1 MSNTDYNKQLQIA
14 NAELEIE
21 LQKAK
26 NNATTGDRLNQYA
39 LQDDIMLIYIQK
51 ITTILYIIMYILM
64 VYVLYSNPNVSR
76 IYFGIILVTFV
87 VIPILFWL
95 IGKYFAD
102 ALLWMVRLFIKGNS
116 SYLYAKTSFN

>member
-14 NAELEIE
+14 NAELETE

-64 VYVLYSNPNVSR
+64 VYVLYSNPNISR

-102 ALLWMVRLFIKGNS
+102 VLLGMVRLFIKGNS

>member
-1 MSNTDYNKQLQIA
+1 MTSTDYNNQLKIA
-14 NAELEIE
+14 NAELETE
-21 LQKAK
+21 LQKAI